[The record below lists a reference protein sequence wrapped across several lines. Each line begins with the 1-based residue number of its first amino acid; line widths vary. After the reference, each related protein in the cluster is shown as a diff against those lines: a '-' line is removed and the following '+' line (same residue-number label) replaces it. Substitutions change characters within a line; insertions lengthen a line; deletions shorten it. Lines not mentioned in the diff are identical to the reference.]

1 MHPRLQDLRFAL
13 RQLRKAPGFALTAV
27 LTLALGIGALTT
39 VATWTNAVLYNP
51 WPHVAAPRQIH
62 FIDATV
68 LGNEGYSVSYETYQ
82 FLHDSGRSWSNSIA
96 FTADF
101 VNLADPGTEPR
112 AIAAGT
118 VSSNYFQFLCL
129 TPQAGRFFNP
139 ANDDH
144 VFGAHDEV
152 VLSDALWRDRFQ
164 ASPSVIGRTIS
175 INKHPFTVIGVAP
188 REFSG
193 IFGGLAESA
202 WLPFSALRDLSP
214 DAPQDPLQHYG
225 LQVAVRL
232 RPGVSERTAA
242 AEVHTAARTL
252 TAQDPG
258 NYLAHWDLN
267 LRDAAHFEKG
277 FFGIVGEELPILA
290 GASVLLMILVCI
302 NIASLLG
309 QHAARRRR
317 EVAIRTALGAHPTR
331 IAAQVLAE
339 TGLLAAAGALAG
351 WAASTGISRALYV
364 LLPTFGYPIAF
375 NLHSD
380 PRILLFVIA
389 IAAAV
394 TLVCGLYPV
403 RQSLRFAQNEAL
415 HEGGASVTGRSHRSL
430 GRRLLLGIQLGLCFI
445 VLTGCGLLTRT
456 AFNILH
462 RPIGFDPARV
472 LTAQMDFSRSGYDPQ
487 HTHQFE
493 AALLDR
499 LRATPGIT
507 AATLTT
513 HLPMGD
519 TGTGN
524 TQGFTV
530 PGYVPAKG
538 EDMEVVTDFEGSDFF
553 RTMRIPVAQGRE
565 FSPADNTSAPA
576 VALVNEPMARRYW
589 PKGNVLGSTVVVD
602 RRPRRIIG
610 IIGNYTY
617 ADPTN
622 DPIPL
627 LFLPLAQNDYSYA
640 FVAIRYRTTPAA
652 AAATLRSAVAAEDRL
667 LPLENVSSLED
678 VIGQR
683 YQMSRIPAELLS
695 VYAFASVLVALI
707 GLYAV
712 MAFSVLERY
721 REFALRMALG
731 STRSGV
737 FRLVLRGSASTA
749 LIGLITGAAGSLA
762 AVRILRAL
770 LFGVTPFDPV
780 SYIAAG
786 VFLLLT
792 VFLAG
797 LLPARRAANIE
808 PMQALRSE

>member
-1 MHPRLQDLRFAL
+1 MHLQDFRFAL
-13 RQLRKAPGFALTAV
+13 RQLRKAPGFTLTAV

-51 WPHVAAPRQIH
+51 WPHVSAPRQIH
-62 FIDATV
+62 FIDASV
-68 LGNEGYSVSYETYQ
+68 LGGEGYSVHYDVYRY
-82 FLHDSGRSWSNSIA
+82 LHDSGRSWSNSIA
-96 FTADF
+96 FDVAF
-101 VNLADPGTEPR
+101 VNLADPGTQPR
-112 AIAAGT
+112 SMPAGT
-118 VSSNYFQFLCL
+118 VSSNYFQFLSL

-139 ANDDH
+139 SDSDH
-144 VFGAHDEV
+144 AFGAHDEV

-164 ASPSVIGRTIS
+164 ASPSLIGRTIS

-188 REFSG
+188 RDFAG
-193 IFGGLAESA
+193 IYGGLAESA
-202 WLPFSALRDLSP
+202 WLPLSSLRELST
-214 DAPQDPLQHYG
+214 DAPPDPLQHDG

-232 RPGVSERTAA
+232 RPGVSERSAA
-242 AEVHTAARTL
+242 AEVHTLARSFAA
-252 TAQDPG
+252 QNPG
-258 NYLAHWDLN
+258 HDHWDLN
-267 LRDAAHFEKG
+267 LRDAAHMEKG

-317 EVAIRTALGAHPTR
+317 EVAIRTALGAHPSR

-351 WAASTGISRALYV
+351 WAASTAISRALYL

-394 TLVCGLYPV
+394 TLLCGLYPV

-415 HEGGASVTGRSHRSL
+415 HQGGASVTGRSHRNY
-430 GRRLLLGIQLGLCFI
+430 GGRLLLGLQLGICFI

-456 AFNILH
+456 AFNILS
-462 RPIGFDPARV
+462 RPIGFNPARV
-472 LTAQMDFSRSGYDPQ
+472 LTATIDFSRAGYDAR
-487 HTHQFE
+487 HTRQFE
-493 AALLDR
+493 ATLLDR

-519 TGTGN
+519 MGTGN
-524 TQGFTV
+524 AQGLTV

-553 RTMRIPVAQGRE
+553 HTMVIPILQGRG
-565 FSPADNTSAPA
+565 FSTADNASAPD
-576 VALVNEPMARRYW
+576 VALVNQPMASRYW
-589 PKGNVLGSTVVVD
+589 PKGNAIGSMVIVNK
-602 RRPRRIIG
+602 RPRRIIG
-610 IIGNYTY
+610 IIGDYMY

-622 DPIPL
+622 TGADPL

-640 FVAIRYRTTPAA
+640 IIALRYRTTADAA
-652 AAATLRSAVAAEDRL
+652 AAALRSAVSAQDRL
-667 LPLENVSSLED
+667 LPLEDVSSLES
-678 VIGQR
+678 VIGMR

-695 VYAFASVLVALI
+695 VYAFSSVLVALI

-749 LIGLITGAAGSLA
+749 LIGLVTGAAGSLA
-762 AVRILRAL
+762 TVRILRAL
-770 LFGVTPFDPV
+770 LYGVTPFDPL
-780 SYIAAG
+780 SYSAAAL
-786 VFLLLT
+786 FLLLT
-792 VFLAG
+792 VFVAG

>member
-1 MHPRLQDLRFAL
+1 MPRLQDLRFAL
-13 RQLRKAPGFALTAV
+13 RQLRKAPGFSLTAI

-51 WPHVAAPRQIH
+51 WPHVPAPRQIH
-62 FIDATV
+62 FIDASV
-68 LGNEGYSVSYETYQ
+68 LGGEGYSVSDETYRY
-82 FLHDSGRSWSNSIA
+82 LRTSGHSWSASTA
-96 FTADF
+96 FALDF
-101 VNLADPGTEPR
+101 VNLAEPGAQAR
-112 AIAAGT
+112 AIPAGV
-118 VSSNYFQFLCL
+118 VSSNYFKFLGL
-129 TPQAGRFFNP
+129 TPELGRFFNP
-139 ANDDH
+139 SDNDH
-144 VFGAHDEV
+144 AFGGHDEV
-152 VLSDALWRDRFQ
+152 ILSDALWRDRFQ
-164 ASPSVIGRTIS
+164 ANPSAIGRTLS
-175 INKHPFTVIGVAP
+175 VNKHPFTVIGVAP
-188 REFSG
+188 PEFAG
-193 IFGGLAESA
+193 IFGGMAESA
-202 WLPFSALRDLSP
+202 WLPLSALRELSA
-214 DAPQDPLQHYG
+214 DAPPDPLQHYG

-232 RPGVSERTAA
+232 RPGVSESTAA

-252 TAQDPG
+252 TAQDPH
-258 NYLAHWDLN
+258 NYLSRWDLN
-267 LRDAAHFEKG
+267 LRDAAHFQRG
-277 FFGIVGEELPILA
+277 LFGMVGEELPILA

-317 EVAIRTALGAHPTR
+317 EVAIRTALGAHPSR
-331 IAAQVLAE
+331 IATQVLAE
-339 TGLLAAAGALAG
+339 TSLLAAAGALAG
-351 WAASTGISRALYV
+351 WAASTGMSRGLYV
-364 LLPTFGYPIAF
+364 LLPNFGIPLAF

-380 PRILLFVIA
+380 PRIFLFVIA
-389 IAAAV
+389 IAVAV

-415 HEGGASVTGRSHRSL
+415 HEGGASVSGRSHRNL
-430 GRRLLLGIQLGLCFI
+430 GGRILLGLQLGICFI

-462 RPIGFDPARV
+462 RPVGFDPARV
-472 LTAQMDFSRSGYDPQ
+472 LTAQLDFSRSGYDDQ

-519 TGTGN
+519 MGTGN
-524 TQGFTV
+524 TQGFSV
-530 PGYVPAKG
+530 PGYVPTKG

-553 RTMRIPVAQGRE
+553 HTMRIPVVQGRE
-565 FSPADNTSAPA
+565 FSTADNASAPD

-589 PKGNVLGSTVVVD
+589 PKGNAIGSTVIVNK
-602 RRPRRIIG
+602 RPRRIIG
-610 IIGNYTY
+610 IVGNYMY

-622 DPIPL
+622 TGPEPL
-627 LFLPLAQNDYSYA
+627 LFLPLAQNDSSYA
-640 FVAIRYRTTPAA
+640 FTAVRYRTAVDSAA
-652 AAATLRSAVAAEDRL
+652 AALRSAVAAQDRL
-667 LPLENVSSLED
+667 LPLENVISLED

-695 VYAFASVLVALI
+695 VYAFSSVLVALI

-712 MAFSVLERY
+712 MAYSVLERY

-737 FRLVLRGSASTA
+737 FRLVLRGSAFTA
-749 LIGLITGAAGSLA
+749 FIGLITGAAGSLA

-770 LFGVTPFDPV
+770 LFGVSPFDPL
-780 SYIAAG
+780 SFIAAG

-792 VFLAG
+792 VFVAG

-808 PMQALRSE
+808 PMRALRSE